1 MEITIKYLK
10 IMKKVLFL
18 LLISL
23 QVSAQTVRELP
34 AGNYG
39 VVKLFQ
45 AGVLKIKE
53 DVTVER
59 FENFNTST
67 TVIVES
73 SGKLTI
79 NNLHLNGRF
88 EFINKG
94 EVKVLGSVEE
104 QGGLNLLYNYGKF
117 LTSEFQIN
125 DNTSVLELDGCSS
138 TFTVQGSLN
147 LNTSKTNA
155 LTLKNGA
162 QILTNGLNI
171 GGANTITGK
180 GLIKVTGSFNLNHN
194 LTTSSEI
201 NLCYKGH
208 LNQPE
213 KLGAANLSCD
223 AVLCSPLP
231 VKVSQVLFKKKD
243 DMIEWEF
250 NLIDADGT
258 DSFDVMLSDDAKTWS
273 TVLHVEI
280 DKVNPNKKYSGTI
293 KLKLK

>member
-1 MEITIKYLK
+1 
-10 IMKKVLFL
+10 MKKILFL

-23 QVSAQTVRELP
+23 QVSAQYVMNP
-34 AGNYG
+34 GVNNIPDGNYNM
-39 VVKLFQ
+39 VTLNS
-45 AGVLKIKE
+45 GVLIVKG
-53 DVTVER
+53 DVFISNLSGNQSR
-59 FENFNTST
+59 T
-67 TVIVES
+67 TILVES
-73 SGKLTI
+73 GGKLTLP
-79 NNLHLNGRF
+79 NLHINSGLI
-88 EFINKG
+88 FINRG
-94 EVKVLGSVEE
+94 TTIVQGSLEL
-104 QGGLNLLYNYGKF
+104 QNNSGRLINSGKI
-117 LTSEFQIN
+117 EFAEAQIN
-125 DNTSVLELDGCSS
+125 DNTSTIELEGCNS
-138 TFTVQGSLN
+138 TFDVKGSFN
-147 LNTSKTNA
+147 LNTTKVGA
-155 LTLKNGA
+155 LTLKDGA
-162 QILTNGLNI
+162 NVTTTNLNI
-171 GGANTITGK
+171 GGANTVAGK
-180 GLIKVTGSFNLNHN
+180 GLIKVKHINLNHN

-223 AVLCSPLP
+223 AVLCFPLP

-258 DSFDVMLSDDAKTWS
+258 DSFDVMLSDDAKIWS